1 MLEMNPEAP
10 NSEACLTK
18 ALRWMAAGS
27 ARSAPPEIGD
37 ALAQAFRRHHARR
50 RLVRRATMMAAA
62 LIVVLP
68 AVLLV
73 SRKHVAESPAPAV
86 AGPGT
91 APNTAVAAPRASV
104 FPATATTSPSHKRRR
119 PAAQRVGTVSHRDDF
134 LPLLSYDLR
143 TQTEDL
149 RIVRLRLNGR
159 SLRLVGTPISAEID
173 DRAVLADFVIG
184 QDGTPYAV
192 RLLQENTR

>member
-10 NSEACLTK
+10 NSEARLTK
-18 ALRWMAAGS
+18 ALRSMAAAS
-27 ARSAPPEIGD
+27 AHNAPPEIGD

-50 RLVRRATMMAAA
+50 RAVRRATMTAAA
-62 LIVVLP
+62 LIIVLP
-68 AVLLV
+68 AVLLA
-73 SRKHVAESPAPAV
+73 SRKHAVEKPAPTV
-86 AGPGT
+86 LVPGI
-91 APNTAVAAPRASV
+91 AQNTVAAPRTSV
-104 FPATATTSPSHKRRR
+104 FPATATTSPSHKRIRT
-119 PAAQRVGTVSHRDDF
+119 AAQRVGTVAHRDDF
-134 LPLLSYDLR
+134 LPLPSYDLR

-159 SLRLVGTPISAEID
+159 SLRLLGAPISAEID

-192 RLLQENTR
+192 RLLQQNTR

>member
-1 MLEMNPEAP
+1 MFEMNPEAP
-10 NSEACLTK
+10 NSEARLTK
-18 ALRWMAAGS
+18 ALRSMAAAS

-50 RLVRRATMMAAA
+50 RLVRRATMTAAT
-62 LIVVLP
+62 LIIMLP

-73 SRKHVAESPAPAV
+73 SRKHAVENPAPTV
-86 AGPGT
+86 PVPGM
-91 APNTAVAAPRASV
+91 AQNIVAAPTTSV

-119 PAAQRVGTVSHRDDF
+119 PAAQRVGTLAHRDEF
-134 LPLLSYDLR
+134 LPLPSYDLR

-159 SLRLVGTPISAEID
+159 SLRLMGAPISAEID

-192 RLLQENTR
+192 RLLQQNTR

>member
-10 NSEACLTK
+10 NSEARLTR
-18 ALRWMAAGS
+18 ALRSMAAAS
-27 ARSAPPEIGD
+27 AHSAAPEIGD
-37 ALAQAFRRHHARR
+37 VLAQAFRRHHARR
-50 RLVRRATMMAAA
+50 RLVRRAKMTAAA
-62 LIVVLP
+62 LIIVLP
-68 AVLLV
+68 GVLLV
-73 SRKHVAESPAPAV
+73 SRKHAVEKPAPTV
-86 AGPGT
+86 LVPGI
-91 APNTAVAAPRASV
+91 AQNTVAAPRTSV

-119 PAAQRVGTVSHRDDF
+119 TAAQRVGTVAHRDDF
-134 LPLLSYDLR
+134 LPLPSYDLR

-159 SLRLVGTPISAEID
+159 SLRLLGAPISAEID

-192 RLLQENTR
+192 RLLQQNTR

>member
-10 NSEACLTK
+10 NSETRLTK
-18 ALRWMAAGS
+18 ALRSMAAAS

-37 ALAQAFRRHHARR
+37 ALTQAFRRHHARR

-62 LIVVLP
+62 IIVVLP

-73 SRKHVAESPAPAV
+73 SPKHVVESPAPAV

-91 APNTAVAAPRASV
+91 APNTAVAAPRTNV

-119 PAAQRVGTVSHRDDF
+119 PVAQRVGTVAHRDDF
-134 LPLLSYDLR
+134 LPLPSYDLR

-159 SLRLVGTPISAEID
+159 SLRLVGAPISAEID

-192 RLLQENTR
+192 RLLQQNTR